1 MGKINKNAL
10 GVLAVIFGILVL
22 IKPDLLSWI
31 VGLYLI
37 IVGVSNLLS

>member
-10 GVLAVIFGILVL
+10 GILAVIFGILV
-22 IKPDLLSWI
+22 IIRTDLLAWI